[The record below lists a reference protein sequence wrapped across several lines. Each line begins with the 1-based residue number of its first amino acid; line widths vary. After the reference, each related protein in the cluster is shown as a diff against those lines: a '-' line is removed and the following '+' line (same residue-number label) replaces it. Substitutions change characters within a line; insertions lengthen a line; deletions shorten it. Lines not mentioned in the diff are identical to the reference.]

1 MTYHIILIFI
11 PDINIEIRRFS
22 KKNEKIT
29 TEFICLFILKIILFY
44 MTIFFKYQTHKK
56 VQYTNVLISTMTEVL
71 RDKQRQLSHLVQ
83 KVAEDFFFLVL
94 LSYKFSLL
102 D

>member
-1 MTYHIILIFI
+1 MTYHIILILIFI

-44 MTIFFKYQTHKK
+44 MTIFLNIKHIKKYNTQT
-56 VQYTNVLISTMTEVL
+56 Y
-71 RDKQRQLSHLVQ
+71 
-83 KVAEDFFFLVL
+83 
-94 LSYKFSLL
+94 
-102 D
+102 